1 MNDRQEALNKLL
13 KGLKSVQRKK
23 EESEETNMDD
33 SNIKPEEV
41 KTASEGAGKLM
52 ASIGKELDEHDTIGK
67 VGNATAD
74 SIKSSSFLKRAIGI
88 TLICVLAIPAIIAI
102 LAALAA
108 IFLNVFARV

>member
-1 MNDRQEALNKLL
+1 MDEFQNK
-13 KGLKSVQRKK
+13 Q
-23 EESEETNMDD
+23 

-52 ASIGKELDEHDTIGK
+52 ASIGKELDEHNTIGK

-74 SIKSSSFLKRAIGI
+74 NIKSSSFLKRALGI

-108 IFLNVFARV
+108 IFLNVFARI